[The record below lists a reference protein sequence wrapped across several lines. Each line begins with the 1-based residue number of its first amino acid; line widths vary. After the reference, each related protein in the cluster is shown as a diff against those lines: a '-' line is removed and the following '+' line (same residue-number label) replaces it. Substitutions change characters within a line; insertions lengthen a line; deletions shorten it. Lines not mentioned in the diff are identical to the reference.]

1 MDQAFYLVFNRD
13 SKIIGVILYLLSYLE
28 VQSEHCYTKALT
40 QNIKQTQCKMKKI
53 HNIWDLFNS
62 EIVDSVQKVKKQ
74 LSMQ

>member
-40 QNIKQTQCKMKKI
+40 QCKMKKLR
-53 HNIWDLFNS
+53 NIWDLFNS